1 MNNFRY
7 ATINDS
13 SLVFD
18 FIKQLAIYEKMEDLV
33 FGSVELIEKWVFKEK
48 KAEVI
53 FILEDNKEIGFALY
67 FYNFSTFL
75 TKPGIYLEDIF
86 IKEKYRNKGYGK
98 LVFEFLINKAKE
110 ENLGR
115 IEWVCLDWNE
125 PSIKFYEK
133 LGAKPLNDWII
144 FRLDDKAIIDFKWV
158 EITQII

>member
-1 MNNFRY
+1 
-7 ATINDS
+7 
-13 SLVFD
+13 
-18 FIKQLAIYEKMEDLV
+18 MEDLV

-75 TKPGIYLEDIF
+75 SKPGIYLEDIF
-86 IKEKYRNKGYGK
+86 IKEEYRNKGYGK

-110 ENLGR
+110 EDLGR

-158 EITQII
+158 RHFV

>member
-75 TKPGIYLEDIF
+75 SKPGIYLEDIF
-86 IKEKYRNKGYGK
+86 IKEEYRNKGYGK

-110 ENLGR
+110 EDLGR

-144 FRLDDKAIIDFKWV
+144 FRLDDKAIIDFK
-158 EITQII
+158 

>member
-86 IKEKYRNKGYGK
+86 IKEEYRNKGYGK